1 MRLAQSTA
9 ATRPISDVAVIR
21 VIVLHVVADRAVMH
35 DVIQLDDAACSSAR
49 RRRSCSSPASSP
61 SIGVTT

>member
-9 ATRPISDVAVIR
+9 ATRPIADGAGIGVV
-21 VIVLHVVADRAVMH
+21 VLHVVADRAVVD
-35 DVIQLDDAACSSAR
+35 DVVQLDHAVLVAR
-49 RRRSCSSPASSP
+49 SRRSCSSAGMSG